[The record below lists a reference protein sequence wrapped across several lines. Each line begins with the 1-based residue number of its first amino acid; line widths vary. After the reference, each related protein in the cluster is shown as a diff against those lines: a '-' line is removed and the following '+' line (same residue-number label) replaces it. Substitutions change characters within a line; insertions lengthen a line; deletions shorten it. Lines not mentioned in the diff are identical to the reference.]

1 LIERGNERQLLIIRE
16 VLDVKT
22 ITIVLA
28 DDHRIVRQ
36 GLRVLLTSESDFNVI
51 GEADDGREALELVK
65 RLSPDVLVLDLMMPG
80 LNGLEVA
87 RQLNKQAS
95 KVGVVVLSMHDDEG
109 FVLEALANGV
119 SAYVLKDSNS
129 SDLIQAIREVAA
141 GRRYLSPPLSDRAI
155 ETYQQMAKIGTM
167 DSHETLTT
175 REREVLQLSAE
186 GHTNSEIAARLGIS
200 TRTAETHRA
209 HLMHKLALHTQSD
222 LIRYALR
229 RGVIPLEN
237 ARKQ

>member
-1 LIERGNERQLLIIRE
+1 M
-16 VLDVKT
+16 KT
-22 ITIVLA
+22 TTIVLA

-36 GLRVLLTSESDFNVI
+36 GLRVLLSAETDFQVI

-65 RLSPDVLVLDLMMPG
+65 RLNPDVLVLDLMMPG

-87 RQLNKQAS
+87 RQLNKGAS
-95 KVGVVVLSMHDDEG
+95 RVGVVVLSMHDDEG

-129 SDLIQAIREVAA
+129 SDLVQAVREVAV

-155 ETYQQMAKIGTM
+155 ETYQQLAKIGTM
-167 DSHETLTT
+167 DRHETLTT

-186 GHTNSEIAARLGIS
+186 GYTNSEIATRLGIS
-200 TRTAETHRA
+200 TRTAETHRSR
-209 HLMHKLALHTQSD
+209 LVHKLGLHTQAD

-229 RGVIPLEN
+229 RGIISME
-237 ARKQ
+237 KK